1 MATGGL
7 LTIPR
12 ANVSLDPTKELRLLH
27 AFFGE
32 TALPKSR
39 GVAGASMPEPYR
51 TLLVHNQH
59 MTVTLE
65 EHHKSPLKV
74 VPYRVQRTGDV
85 YGRKLDL
92 LRGDGKTVMTGIMLV
107 NFSFCDEEV
116 RDEILSEKKPLGRIL
131 IEHGV
136 LREVAAAA
144 FVEIAAD
151 DPLVARFK
159 LPAPRPAY
167 GRLAEILCNGK
178 PAIDLLE
185 VVAPE

>member
-7 LTIPR
+7 VSIPR
-12 ANVSLDPTKELRLLH
+12 ADVSLDPTKELRLLH

-32 TALPKSR
+32 TALPKSK
-39 GVAGASMPEPYR
+39 GVAGATLPEPYR
-51 TLLVHNQH
+51 TLLVHNHH

-65 EHHKSPLKV
+65 EHHKSPLRV
-74 VPYRVQRTGDV
+74 VPYRVQRTGEI

-92 LRGDGKTVMTGIMLV
+92 LRSDGKTVMTGIMLI
-107 NFSFCDEEV
+107 NFTFCDATV

-144 FVEIAAD
+144 FVRIAAD
-151 DPLVARFK
+151 DPLVARFN
-159 LPAPRPAY
+159 LSNPRPAY